1 MHLGLTKE
9 ALEVIRK
16 AIKINPDNKVASLDL
31 ISCYYFGGTKKD
43 LLRVVDLFKQTPDH
57 LISSMRASYWAITLI
72 TLDHFAEAEKILSDG
87 INKKSSDLFINSA
100 MAILLAKKG
109 DRTGALERI
118 EYCEKNN
125 LNTGHSHHAVY
136 NLAVA
141 YGLLDSLQISVN
153 KLTWVSENGF
163 PNYTFFRDDP
173 LLISLHQFPP
183 YNELLKK
190 LKVSWEKFSQIAKE

>member
-1 MHLGLTKE
+1 
-9 ALEVIRK
+9 
-16 AIKINPDNKVASLDL
+16 
-31 ISCYYFGGTKKD
+31 
-43 LLRVVDLFKQTPDH
+43 
-57 LISSMRASYWAITLI
+57 MRASYWAITLI

-136 NLAVA
+136 NLAIA

-183 YNELLKK
+183 YHELLKK
-190 LKVSWEKFSQIAKE
+190 LRVSWEKFSQIAKE